1 MLQGELHRAYCA
13 AALEASASDEGCL
26 PRLLAKTDAPLL
38 YLTELAVEKGAVVA
52 GVVHS
57 LKPLVRWIIQWLM
70 DVLVRRQTETTKVLV
85 QVGEFPHWKS
95 VRARPWA

>member
-26 PRLLAKTDAPLL
+26 PRLLAKTDASFL

-52 GVVHS
+52 GIVHS
-57 LKPLVRWIIQWLM
+57 LKPLVRLLDKVEGIQ
-70 DVLVRRQTETTKVLV
+70 
-85 QVGEFPHWKS
+85 
-95 VRARPWA
+95 RPDGLTF